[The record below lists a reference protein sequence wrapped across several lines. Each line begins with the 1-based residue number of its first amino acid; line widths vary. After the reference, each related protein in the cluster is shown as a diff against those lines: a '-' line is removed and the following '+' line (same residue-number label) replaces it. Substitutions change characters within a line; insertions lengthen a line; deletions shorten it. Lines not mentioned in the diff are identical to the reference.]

1 MLMHLLIVSMC
12 GAIGCALRL
21 VARDVLMHNGAQPW
35 WAVLVINLFGALL
48 MGAVAGSARSIEEQA
63 GPMLVAAVTGVL
75 AGWTTYSAFSMDV
88 VQLWLRGQ
96 RVSALTLWAAT
107 LCGAPLLALAGGA
120 AMAAYTGA
128 ST

>member
-1 MLMHLLIVSMC
+1 MC

-21 VARDVLMHNGAQPW
+21 VARDVLMRNGAQPW

-96 RVSALTLWAAT
+96 RASALALWAAT

-128 ST
+128 TP

>member
-21 VARDVLMHNGAQPW
+21 VARDVLMHNGAQPC

-63 GPMLVAAVTGVL
+63 GPMLVAAVLFDEMRHAKPG
-75 AGWTTYSAFSMDV
+75 AFSMDV

-96 RVSALTLWAAT
+96 RASALTLWAAT

-128 ST
+128 PT

>member
-1 MLMHLLIVSMC
+1 MC

-21 VARDVLMHNGAQPW
+21 VARDVLMRNGAQPW

-75 AGWTTYSAFSMDV
+75 AGWTT
-88 VQLWLRGQ
+88 
-96 RVSALTLWAAT
+96 
-107 LCGAPLLALAGGA
+107 
-120 AMAAYTGA
+120 
-128 ST
+128 

>member
-1 MLMHLLIVSMC
+1 MHFLIVSVC

-63 GPMLVAAVTGVL
+63 GPLLVAAVTGVL

-88 VQLWLRGQ
+88 VQLWLRG
-96 RVSALTLWAAT
+96 RRASALTLWATT
-107 LCGAPLLALAGGA
+107 LCGAPLFALAGGA

>member
-48 MGAVAGSARSIEEQA
+48 MGAVAGSARSIEE
-63 GPMLVAAVTGVL
+63 
-75 AGWTTYSAFSMDV
+75 
-88 VQLWLRGQ
+88 
-96 RVSALTLWAAT
+96 
-107 LCGAPLLALAGGA
+107 
-120 AMAAYTGA
+120 
-128 ST
+128 